1 MAAIQFRQ
9 RRVRRWWYLGMTVA
23 TAAALAVLFVG
34 GAGASLP
41 GSTFGGGDGNLTC
54 NDANGAL
61 DWNCLSTSGS
71 PQLHIG
77 VEQFTGQQDNSFGQ
91 GTKED
96 DSNVSLV
103 DGGVPPN
110 KSDLTRFYE
119 ASEVLPVSGS
129 DHVFLYLAWERT
141 NVLGSANMDFEVNK
155 TATPCLSTP
164 VSKTAVKCTINRSV
178 GDILVTYDFTGGG
191 GTPTI
196 GLRTWNGSSWQVDST
211 VVSESAVNTGT
222 VSDTHLPAGSQD
234 LAANTFGEVAI
245 DLTASGQATGCGFA
259 NATTFLKSRS
269 SAQFTSEVKDFV
281 APVSTPISPCAPT
294 ITTTLSANPV
304 PVGSTVHDS
313 AALTGATSDAGGTVT
328 YRYYSSLTDCDAD
341 TTGTGGTGA
350 GTVTV
355 TNGIVPDSDP
365 VTFNSP
371 GTFYWKAFYSGD
383 AKNSGDASVCAD
395 ETLVVTSFKSS
406 MTSAQ
411 SFIPNDSAT
420 ISAPGG
426 GDLAGTVTFDLY
438 ESSDCSGTAIY
449 QQQPPV
455 PVSGASPQTVH
466 TTNTTV
472 STTAANVSWKVSY
485 DSTNPAQDDIPATCF
500 EKTALSINNDGTI
513 TSP

>member
-23 TAAALAVLFVG
+23 TAAVLAVLFVG

-77 VEQFTGQQDNSFGQ
+77 TEQFTGQQDNSFGQ
-91 GTKED
+91 GTKEN
-96 DSNVSLV
+96 DSNTSLV
-103 DGGVPPN
+103 DGSIPPN

-129 DHVFLYLAWERT
+129 DHVFLYLAWERS
-141 NVLGSANMDFEVNK
+141 NVLGSANMDFEINK
-155 TATPCLSTP
+155 TATPCLNSTVP
-164 VSKTAVKCTINRSV
+164 PNGSVKCTINRSV
-178 GDILVTYDFTGGG
+178 NDILVTYDFTGGG
-191 GTPTI
+191 SNPTI
-196 GLRTWNGSSWQVDST
+196 GLRTWDGSSWQTSST
-211 VVSESAVNTGT
+211 VVSESAVNAGNVT
-222 VSDTHLPAGSQD
+222 DTHLPAGSQT

-245 DLTASGQATGCGFA
+245 DLTASGLATGCGFSS
-259 NATTFLKSRS
+259 ATTFLKSRS
-269 SAQFTSEVKDFV
+269 SAQFNSEVKDFV
-281 APVSTPISPCAPT
+281 APVSTPIAPCAPT
-294 ITTTLSANPV
+294 STTTLSATSV

-313 AALTGATSDAGGTVT
+313 SALTGATSDAGGTVA

-355 TNGIVPDSDP
+355 TNGVVPDSDP

-395 ETLVVTSFKSS
+395 ETLVVRTIPSS

-420 ISAPGG
+420 ISASAG

-438 ESSDCSGTAIY
+438 ESNDCSGSAIHH
-449 QQQPPV
+449 QV
-455 PVSGASPQTVH
+455 VSVSGASPQTVQ
-466 TTNTTV
+466 TTNTTA

-485 DSTNPAQDDIPATCF
+485 DSTNPAQDDIPANCF